1 MSRCSSSLIINFLNQ
16 SEGLPVEAESRRK
29 ENLWTGLCRKAKHT
43 GFRKNIALNLFSL
56 LSGRIP
62 VLCETSSLPCWNQL
76 CHALSHRARSGQHH
90 HQLCQGI
97 WCKWVVGEHCHWKH
111 GTDGIFLLAWSSYG
125 SALSC
130 GFPRQR
136 CFSPS
141 QGQTWDTLH
150 CTHRWA
156 GMILLCHNRIHGI
169 SIIVVITHFYCL
181 M

>member
-1 MSRCSSSLIINFLNQ
+1 MSKYVTVSTTNTWDTKYATVSNTCAIKDTVTSYFT
-16 SEGLPVEAESRRK
+16 K
-29 ENLWTGLCRKAKHT
+29 CTLC
-43 GFRKNIALNLFSL
+43 
-56 LSGRIP
+56 SGRIP
-62 VLCETSSLPCWNQL
+62 VLCETSSLSCWNQL
-76 CHALSHRARSGQHH
+76 CHALSHRARSRQHH

-97 WCKWVVGEHCHWKH
+97 WCHWVFGEHYHWKH

-141 QGQTWDTLH
+141 QGQIWDTLH

-156 GMILLCHNRIHGI
+156 GMILLCHDRNHGI
-169 SIIVVITHFYCL
+169 SIIVVIAHYNCL